1 MELMKLEIVT
11 PNGVIFD
18 AEVKQVTLP
27 GSEGEFGVLANH
39 ATLVS
44 LLDTGVIVIDKADG
58 SEVAVAINSGYVKVD
73 EEKTTCIVDGA
84 VALSGGSRVR
94 YKPIDAGG
102 PVTNTLSAD
111 NWPCTIDLACRNCSA
126 SPMALTR
133 AVRCF
138 MTSPSMRPSKVA
150 AGVLSRGEKG
160 KTWR

>member
-84 VALSGGSRVR
+84 VALSG
-94 YKPIDAGG
+94 
-102 PVTNTLSAD
+102 AD
-111 NWPCTIDLACRNCSA
+111 SDLAQALEAAKELLKSA
-126 SPMALTR
+126 ESSSTAIAA
-133 AVRCF
+133 AV
-138 MTSPSMRPSKVA
+138 SKV
-150 AGVLSRGEKG
+150 EHIG
-160 KTWR
+160 KSL

>member
-44 LLDTGVIVIDKADG
+44 LLDTGVIVIDKEDG

-84 VALSGGSRVR
+84 VALSGDDS
-94 YKPIDAGG
+94 
-102 PVTNTLSAD
+102 
-111 NWPCTIDLACRNCSA
+111 DLAQALESA
-126 SPMALTR
+126 KELLKSTESSNTAIAA
-133 AVRCF
+133 AV
-138 MTSPSMRPSKVA
+138 SKV
-150 AGVLSRGEKG
+150 EQIG
-160 KTWR
+160 KSF